1 MAELEKMGEFVRSAS
16 STIEAPVVRRLKE
29 QFAGDSAKP
38 GRQGQRA
45 AAPAGRRDQG
55 DGRRGDRGPGQ
66 VPGDGVNGGAPSAP
80 AGQVAPIAAD
90 RGSVADTSSGAPAA
104 AGTRPAPRPA
114 PPRPVP
120 SVPGVG
126 TPAGSPDA
134 GRPEARPAGPGQ
146 PGQGPAGPA
155 GGGQGPRPAAPRP
168 GAQRPGGP
176 QTSGGSARPGGPSA
190 PGTAPRPGAPGPA
203 PRPVPGSAARAR
215 VHDLVTTRS
224 ARRRP
229 AWARPRRHAPG
240 SATVTVTVTAHG
252 DRRTATAVTVTAVT
266 ATVVTAAR
274 VPACPAAAGA
284 WRRPGPAAAVP
295 ARTPTV
301 ARVLAARVPVVRVLA
316 R

>member
-45 AAPAGRRDQG
+45 AAPAARRDQG
-55 DGRRGDRGPGQ
+55 GDGQRGDRGPGQ

-80 AGQVAPIAAD
+80 ASQVAPIAAD
-90 RGSVADTSSGAPAA
+90 RGSVADTSSDAPAA
-104 AGTRPAPRPA
+104 AGTRPAPRPV

-120 SVPGVG
+120 SVPDVG
-126 TPAGSPDA
+126 TPAGSPGA

-190 PGTAPRPGAPGPA
+190 PGTAPRPGAPRPGAPAGPGQRGPRPGPRPGNNPFSSTATGMGATPA
-203 PRPVPGSAARAR
+203 PRPGLGDRDR
-215 VHDLVTTRS
+215 D
-224 ARRRP
+224 
-229 AWARPRRHAPG
+229 
-240 SATVTVTVTAHG
+240 G
-252 DRRTATAVTVTAVT
+252 DRRD
-266 ATVVTAAR
+266 R
-274 VPACPAAAGA
+274 DGDRRDDRRDGDRRDRGPRPGVPGGRRRLAG
-284 WRRPGPAAAVP
+284 PGPAAAVP